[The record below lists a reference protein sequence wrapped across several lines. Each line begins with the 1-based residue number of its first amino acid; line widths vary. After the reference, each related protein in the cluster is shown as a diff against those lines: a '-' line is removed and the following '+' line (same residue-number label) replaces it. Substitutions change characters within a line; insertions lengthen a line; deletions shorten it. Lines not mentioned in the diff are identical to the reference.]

1 MKINIIRDYL
11 LYLTKNCNLSV
22 TLHPMRDET
31 LITDSFLMNFN
42 IHDNPYCSYI
52 KSLPGGHAHCLAQ
65 QKKVMNRCLREK
77 NGFCG
82 ACYAGVVEYVY
93 PLSDGDD
100 VIGFVSVNGYACDEC
115 DRCISS
121 VSEQYSCSVDSV
133 KREYRKLK
141 AKIPPKKEVDTL
153 ILPLCKMLE
162 LAYMK
167 QPQCARDTSL
177 IGEIRRYVQR
187 NYASDVTEDLL
198 CERFSCSKSYFSH
211 GFKKNTGKTF
221 RQYLTDLRIDH
232 AKQLLERSSLTV
244 TQIAF
249 SVGFNDSNYFSNVFK
264 SRVGV
269 SPRKYRKNK

>member
-1 MKINIIRDYL
+1 MEINIIRDYL

-100 VIGFVSVNGYACDEC
+100 VIGFVSVSGYAGDNCERYAC
-115 DRCISS
+115 AI
-121 VSEQYSCSVDSV
+121 SEQFCSSVDSV
-133 KREYRKLK
+133 KREYSKLK
-141 AKIPPKKEVDTL
+141 AKMPPKNEVDTL

>member
-1 MKINIIRDYL
+1 MEINIIRDYL
-11 LYLTKNCNLSV
+11 LYLTKNCNLCV

-31 LITDSFLMNFN
+31 LITNSFLMNFN

-52 KSLPGGHAHCLAQ
+52 KSSPGGHARCLAQ
-65 QKKVMNRCLREK
+65 QKKVMNKCLSAK

-82 ACYAGVVEYVY
+82 ACYAGVLEYVY
-93 PLSDGDD
+93 PLSDGDE
-100 VIGFVSVNGYACDEC
+100 VIGFVSVSGYAGDKCE
-115 DRCISS
+115 RYASS
-121 VSEQYSCSVDSV
+121 VSEQFGSPVDFV

-141 AKIPPKKEVDTL
+141 TKMPPKNEIDTL

-167 QPQCARDTSL
+167 QPRNELDTSPM
-177 IGEIRRYVQR
+177 GEICRYVQR
-187 NYASDVTEDLL
+187 NYASDITEALL
-198 CERFSCSKSYFSH
+198 CEQFSCSKSYFSH
-211 GFKKNTGKTF
+211 GFKKSTGKTF
-221 RQYLTDLRIDH
+221 RQYLTDLRIYH

-264 SRVGV
+264 SKVGV
-269 SPRKYRKNK
+269 SPRKYRKTT